1 MRLAA
6 TIHGAM
12 TKNGEASLPSAGD
25 TVSAALAR
33 AARKYRDR
41 PALFFEARAWSF
53 DDLDRGASNVGR
65 ALLAAGLRGGDR
77 VAAYGR
83 NSDAYLLAWLGCCRA
98 GLVHVPVNFGLSGNE
113 LSYIVEQSGARAA
126 LCDSA
131 GMDTLAQLPAA
142 GRLGLIGS
150 LSGGTG
156 LDILATALEGNGA
169 PPAVTI
175 DGGDL
180 AQIQYTSG
188 TTSAPKGAMMINRA
202 VLTEYASCIHD
213 LDYAEGDRCLAAL
226 PLYHTAQMH
235 AFTMPQMLA
244 GGTTWLIDAP
254 APAIVLRMIEAH
266 RISSFFAPPTAW
278 ISLLRDPAFDRHDLG
293 SLTKLY
299 YGASIMPGPV
309 LAEIRERLPNAGLYN
324 VYGQSEIGP
333 VATVLGPAEHHD
345 RPTSAG
351 RPVLHVETRVVDDD
365 MCDVAAGERGEIV
378 HRSPQLLTG
387 YWEKPEETEAAFQG
401 GWFHSGDVGMM
412 DDAGYLYI
420 VDRVRDVINTGGVLV
435 AGREV
440 EDVLF
445 THVAV
450 QEVAVI
456 GLPDPKWI
464 EAVTAVVVLRAGMS
478 VDSQTLI
485 GHARGGLAP
494 YKVPKRV
501 LFVDD
506 LPRNAS
512 GKVLKRELRAQ
523 FTADQDAQCST
534 GEKAAPAS

>member
-1 MRLAA
+1 MSIAA
-6 TIHGAM
+6 TIHETM
-12 TKNGEASLPSAGD
+12 TKNGEASRPPAGD
-25 TVSAALAR
+25 TISAALAR

-41 PALFFEARAWSF
+41 PALFFEMRAWSF
-53 DDLDRGASNVGR
+53 DDLDRGASNISR
-65 ALLAAGLRGGDR
+65 ALLAAGLRRGDR
-77 VAAYGR
+77 VATFGR
-83 NSDAYLLAWLGCCRA
+83 NSDAYLLTWLGCCRA
-98 GLVHVPVNFGLSGNE
+98 GLVHVPVNFGLSGDE

-126 LCDSA
+126 LCDVA
-131 GMDTLAQLPAA
+131 GMDALAQLPVAA
-142 GRLGLIGS
+142 RLGLIGS
-150 LSGGTG
+150 FAGGG
-156 LDILATALEGNGA
+156 GFDILTAAQEGDGA
-169 PPAVTI
+169 PPTGSI

-188 TTSAPKGAMMINRA
+188 TTSKPKGAMMINRA
-202 VLTEYASCIHD
+202 VLAEYASCIHD
-213 LDYAEGDRCLAAL
+213 LNYEESDRCLAAL

-235 AFTMPQMLA
+235 AFTMPQMLTGA
-244 GGTTWLIDAP
+244 TTWLIDAP
-254 APAIVLRMIEAH
+254 APGVVLRMIEEH
-266 RISSFFAPPTAW
+266 RITSFFAPPTVW

-309 LAEIRERLPNAGLYN
+309 LAEIRERLPNAGPYN

-333 VATVLGPAEHHD
+333 VATVLTPEEHRD

-351 RPVLHVETRVVDDD
+351 RPVLHVETRIVGAN
-365 MCDVAAGERGEIV
+365 MRDVAAGERGEIV
-378 HRSPQLLTG
+378 HRSPQLLSG

-401 GWFHSGDVGMM
+401 GWFHSGDVGVM
-412 DDAGYLYI
+412 DDAGYVYV

-440 EDVLF
+440 EDALF
-445 THVAV
+445 THSAV

-464 EAVTAVVVLRAGMS
+464 EAVTAVVVLRAGTS
-478 VDSQTLI
+478 VDPDTLI
-485 GHARGGLAP
+485 GHARETLAA
-494 YKVPKRV
+494 YKVPKQI

-512 GKVLKRELRAQ
+512 GKVLKRELREQ
-523 FTADQDAQCST
+523 FTVDSAGECSPD
-534 GEKAAPAS
+534 EKAAPAS

>member
-1 MRLAA
+1 
-6 TIHGAM
+6 M
-12 TKNGEASLPSAGD
+12 TKNGEASRPSAGD

-41 PALFFEARAWSF
+41 PALFFKARAWSF

-98 GLVHVPVNFGLSGNE
+98 GLVHVPVNFGLSGDE

-126 LCDSA
+126 LCDFA

-142 GRLGLIGS
+142 SRLGLIGS

-175 DGGDL
+175 NGGDL

-202 VLTEYASCIHD
+202 VLAEYASCIHD
-213 LDYAEGDRCLAAL
+213 LDYDESDRCLAAL

-244 GGTTWLIDAP
+244 GATSWLIDAP
-254 APAIVLRMIEAH
+254 APGVVLRMIEEH
-266 RISSFFAPPTAW
+266 RITSFFAPPTVW
-278 ISLLRDPAFDRHDLG
+278 IGLLRDPAFDRYDLT

-309 LAEIRERLPNAGLYN
+309 LAEIRERLPNAGPYN
-324 VYGQSEIGP
+324 VHGQSEIGP
-333 VATVLGPAEHHD
+333 VATVLAPKEHRD

-351 RPVLHVETRVVDDD
+351 RPVLHVETRIVDAD
-365 MCDVAAGERGEIV
+365 MRDVAAGERGEIV
-378 HRSPQLLTG
+378 HRSPQLLIG
-387 YWEKPEETEAAFQG
+387 YWEKPEETEAVFQG
-401 GWFHSGDVGMM
+401 GWFHSGDVGVM
-412 DDAGYLYI
+412 DDAGYIYI

-440 EDVLF
+440 EDALF
-445 THVAV
+445 THSAV

-464 EAVTAVVVLRAGMS
+464 EAVTAVVVLRAGMA
-478 VDSQTLI
+478 VDPETLI
-485 GHARGGLAP
+485 GHARGGLAA
-494 YKVPKRV
+494 YKVPKRI

-512 GKVLKRELRAQ
+512 GKVLKRELRGQ
-523 FTADQDAQCST
+523 FTADPDTQCST